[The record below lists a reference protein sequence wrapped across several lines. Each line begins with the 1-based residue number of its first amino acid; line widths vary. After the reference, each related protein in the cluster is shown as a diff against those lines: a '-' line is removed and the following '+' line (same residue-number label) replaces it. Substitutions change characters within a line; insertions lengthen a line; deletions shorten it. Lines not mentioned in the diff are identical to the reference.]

1 MERFVVLGSRSGA
14 WHGATRCAEVVLTP
28 CPRAS
33 GRRHLIARR
42 IMERRV
48 LLAFFLSFLVLFV
61 YQSLVV
67 PPPPPP
73 SSEPVN
79 DEAVVAAV
87 DPTPRTNPV
96 TAPSGDV
103 NEQALPA
110 SIIADTAPR
119 EIVVETDA
127 IRAVFTNRGA
137 VLMSW
142 ELKNH
147 LVEGDRSPIEL
158 VPRDL
163 PADEPQPFALAFEDE
178 VLTARAQQALF
189 RANTTALN
197 VTDRGETLTF
207 DFEDETGFRVRKQ
220 FRFDRAIHPYVVV
233 LTVDAAEGE
242 RRLIPS
248 IRWGPALGGIESS
261 SSGMAYR
268 VGPRGVMYGRVEE
281 DGFLAEP
288 DVERP
293 DASDVARRRTYGGQL
308 QFVGVDNHYFL
319 AAALPGGRETEATY
333 RAVPLPPLTAEG
345 DARDLMAFDLSFSE
359 GVSDIPFFL
368 GPKDFDV
375 LETASPALV
384 RAIDFGWLSWL
395 VVPLHR
401 SLKGVYGF
409 VGNWGWSII
418 ILTVLI
424 NIVISPLRH
433 KSVVSMRK
441 MQELQPQMK
450 AIQERYAHLKT
461 THPDKQK
468 MNQEIMALYRDRGVN
483 PASGCLPMLLTMPIL
498 FAFYRLLSMAIE
510 IRGAP
515 FMLWINDLALHD
527 PIYITPLIMGGT
539 MVLQQRMTPTQ
550 ADPTQQKIMMFM
562 PIFFTF
568 LFLWAPSGLV
578 LYWLTSNVLAIG
590 QQVITNRII
599 GPPRLRTVRPPAERR
614 IKSGGTKGQGAKG
627 RPPN

>member
-1 MERFVVLGSRSGA
+1 
-14 WHGATRCAEVVLTP
+14 
-28 CPRAS
+28 
-33 GRRHLIARR
+33 
-42 IMERRV
+42 MERRV
-48 LLAFFLSFLVLFV
+48 LLAFFLSFLVLFL

-67 PPPPPP
+67 PPASPP
-73 SSEPVN
+73 SSESVN
-79 DEAVVAAV
+79 DEAAAATV
-87 DPTPRTNPV
+87 DPAPRTDPF
-96 TAPSGDV
+96 TAPSGDD
-103 NEQALPA
+103 NEQATPA
-110 SIIADTAPR
+110 AIIADTAPR
-119 EIVVETDA
+119 EIIVESDT
-127 IRAVFTNRGA
+127 IRAVFANRGA
-137 VLMSW
+137 ELVSW
-142 ELKNH
+142 ELKHH
-147 LVEGDRSPIEL
+147 LAEDDGSPVEL

-163 PADEPQPFALAFEDE
+163 PADEPRPFTLAFDDE
-178 VLTARAQQALF
+178 ALTARAQQALF
-189 RANTTALN
+189 RASTAALY
-197 VTDRGETLTF
+197 VTDREETLTF

-220 FRFDRAIHPYVVV
+220 FRFDGAIHPYVVV
-233 LTVDAAEGE
+233 LTVDAAAGE
-242 RRLIPS
+242 RRLMPS
-248 IRWGPALGGIESS
+248 IRWGPALGGVESS
-261 SSGMAYR
+261 TSGMAYR
-268 VGPRGVMYGRVEE
+268 VGPRGVMYGRIQE
-281 DGFLAEP
+281 DGFLSEP

-293 DASDVARRRTYGGQL
+293 DASDVARRRTYVGQL

-319 AAALPGGRETEATY
+319 AAALPGARETKTTY

-359 GVSDIPFFL
+359 GITDIPFFL
-368 GPKDFDV
+368 GPKDFDI
-375 LETASPALV
+375 LEAASPVLV
-384 RAIDFGWLSWL
+384 RSIEFGWLSWL

-401 SLKGVYGF
+401 SLKWVYGF
-409 VGNWGWSII
+409 VSNWGWAII

-424 NIVISPLRH
+424 NVVIFPLRH

-468 MNQEIMALYRDRGVN
+468 MNQEVMSLYRDRGVN

-510 IRGAP
+510 LRGAP
-515 FMLWINDLALHD
+515 FMLWIQDLALHD
-527 PIYITPLIMGGT
+527 PLYITPLVMGGT

-578 LYWLTSNVLAIG
+578 LYWLTSNVLGIG

-614 IKSGGTKGQGAKG
+614 IKSGGTKGQAAKD